1 MIKLRIKNFA
11 LHLIQ
16 QKVYLNININIFM
29 NNILKYTSNI

>member
-1 MIKLRIKNFA
+1 MIELRIKTFA